1 MNANNLQPVYEESPL
16 ELFDDR
22 EVEDINKEII
32 IDEGQNDQSKQ
43 AQDGSA
49 QDAIISAKKI
59 TGDTKSMFSSKAF
72 TRRGDAQSVL
82 STATGLTSPRQ
93 HKRLTEKELDFF
105 KATH

>member
-43 AQDGSA
+43 A
-49 QDAIISAKKI
+49 
-59 TGDTKSMFSSKAF
+59 
-72 TRRGDAQSVL
+72 
-82 STATGLTSPRQ
+82 
-93 HKRLTEKELDFF
+93 
-105 KATH
+105 